1 MSAVTG
7 SAGLANLAHLAR
19 RFVSSLSRSEPAADE
34 TAWAESQFLGGELQ
48 LWHQLTASDRRHAIL
63 VGRRFES
70 LGESWSRDEMAGALL
85 HDVGKLDSSLGTF
98 GRVVA
103 TIVGP
108 RTDRFRRYH
117 DHERIGAELLA
128 AAGSSPATVELVL
141 GRGRAAA
148 ALVAA
153 DHV

>member
-1 MSAVTG
+1 MSATTG
-7 SAGLANLAHLAR
+7 RANLAHLVR
-19 RFVSSLSRSEPAADE
+19 RFALSLSRDEPDTTE
-34 TAWAESQFLGGELQ
+34 TAWAESQLLVGELQ
-48 LWHQLTASDRRHAIL
+48 LWRRLNAPDRRHAIL

-70 LGESWSRDEMAGALL
+70 RGGGWSRDEMAGALL
-85 HDVGKLDSSLGTF
+85 HDVGKLDSGLSTL

-117 DHERIGAELLA
+117 DHERIGADLLA
-128 AAGSSPATVELVL
+128 AAGSSPATVELVR

-148 ALVAA
+148 ALAAA